1 MIEDPGARKT
11 VLIVEDVA
19 VTALALSDSLED
31 AGYEVF
37 GHCGAAAEALTL
49 LKHAAPDLAILD
61 ITLRGGSSLEVAREL
76 RRQGVPF
83 LVHSGWSPLPPI
95 AAELEGALWL
105 EKPVSFNVLV
115 HALKLVEAQGRQWRP
130 AREGILP

>member
-1 MIEDPGARKT
+1 MIEDLGARKT

-37 GHCGAAAEALTL
+37 GHCGSAAEALAL
-49 LKHAAPDLAILD
+49 LKRAAPDLAILD

-95 AAELEGALWL
+95 AQELEGALWL
-105 EKPVSFNVLV
+105 EKPVSFKVLV
-115 HALKLVEAQGRQWRP
+115 HALRVVEAQVRP
-130 AREGILP
+130 RHSACESALS